1 MWLLQYI
8 RIGYEHVFINHVITS
23 ITNYIDY
30 YGNYDGSFSS
40 NKDLIYKTSHK
51 IQAPYFIY
59 CKQSS

>member
-1 MWLLQYI
+1 MKIVHSVIIVMSVNDYSFGEGFLYI
-8 RIGYEHVFINHVITS
+8 Q
-23 ITNYIDY
+23 ID
-30 YGNYDGSFSS
+30 NDGSFSS

>member
-30 YGNYDGSFSS
+30 YGNIITNVLIIIYLRIFTYS
-40 NKDLIYKTSHK
+40 NIPPQ
-51 IQAPYFIY
+51 I
-59 CKQSS
+59 

>member
-1 MWLLQYI
+1 MSVNDYSFGEGFLYI
-8 RIGYEHVFINHVITS
+8 Q
-23 ITNYIDY
+23 ID
-30 YGNYDGSFSS
+30 NDGSFSS